1 MLGAVLCGPAAAAD
15 AVADFYRGKTVRLLA
30 GAGVGG
36 GYDAVGRAVA
46 RHIGRHIPGNPAVVV
61 ENMPGAASLIVM
73 NYAFNKKGR
82 ATAR

>member
-1 MLGAVLCGPAAAAD
+1 MIPLVRSVTAMLAAVLIATPSAAD
-15 AVADFYRGKTVRLLA
+15 AVADFYRGKTVRLLV
-30 GAGVGG
+30 GAAVGG

-73 NYAFNKKGR
+73 N
-82 ATAR
+82 